1 MATPSKTP
9 QMKAIIKDIAKLN
22 PSIKALTYDDFVKGE
37 AKELLNIYT
46 DESKILKQKELLHK
60 IAQVPM
66 NVIDKAIPSTNSQ
79 DINNFN
85 HTALFFG
92 IDESMKA
99 LINKLSC
106 EIYSNII
113 IDERQLT
120 DGIIEDG
127 YMYQE
132 LKQGFDNWIKL
143 CIKLDNFKRYFDTLD
158 KQKQEQLKQ
167 GLKLL
172 VNAPFIE
179 DDNIAKEFNLFL
191 TNHKLSQLTKFK
203 EKKLMELKLPN
214 VNTQEIAK
222 DIHKFTKFRYNTKLY

>member
-1 MATPSKTP
+1 
-9 QMKAIIKDIAKLN
+9 
-22 PSIKALTYDDFVKGE
+22 
-37 AKELLNIYT
+37 
-46 DESKILKQKELLHK
+46 
-60 IAQVPM
+60 
-66 NVIDKAIPSTNSQ
+66 
-79 DINNFN
+79 
-85 HTALFFG
+85 
-92 IDESMKA
+92 MKA
-99 LINKLSC
+99 LINKLSS

-113 IDERQLT
+113 IDERQLK

-143 CIKLDNFKRYFDTLD
+143 CIKLDEFKQYFDTLD

-172 VNAPFIE
+172 SNAPFIE
-179 DDNIAKEFNLFL
+179 DDNIAKEFHLFL
-191 TNHKLSQLTKFK
+191 ANHKLSQLAKFK

-222 DIHKFTKFRYNTKLY
+222 DIHKFTKFRYNTKL